1 MEAFIASLMERIPNK
16 HASLSH
22 RGKFSLVRTIT
33 MDIGNAF
40 NIGNAFKHPKGNIRD
55 ETNVGMFYDP
65 PACHPKATIPSG

>member
-1 MEAFIASLMERIPNK
+1 
-16 HASLSH
+16 
-22 RGKFSLVRTIT
+22 